1 MNDHTSIISLYQMK
15 HPHSHPDKNHKM
27 YAFYSSEKMVFSR
40 TPHKPITTNKMGE
53 AEKQLHHSLQ
63 SNVPESF
70 PFNLLPYLCKHHIN
84 YKYPNHPYKRILQ
97 LQLLNIFL
105 KKYTQKMF
113 YLLEKRE
120 SNRHPKIK
128 PHSIS
133 ASVFS

>member
-15 HPHSHPDKNHKM
+15 HPHSHPHKNHKM

-97 LQLLNIFL
+97 LQLLNIFKKNTPKKCNCFIYWKKENQIDTL
-105 KKYTQKMF
+105 K
-113 YLLEKRE
+113 
-120 SNRHPKIK
+120 
-128 PHSIS
+128 
-133 ASVFS
+133 